1 MFSPVG
7 TEVRVNNK
15 WSVSPMNKKLY
26 TLGTALVLALSLA
39 ACSKAATETTVPTGT
54 KPPVTTA
61 PAATTKPQEPT
72 VPVTTVPPT
81 TTPAPTE
88 SVPAQTENSTVN
100 P

>member
-15 WSVSPMNKKLY
+15 WSVSLMYKKLF

-39 ACSKAATETTVPTGT
+39 ACSKNTTETTVPTTT

-61 PAATTKPQEPT
+61 PAATTTPQEPT

-81 TTPAPTE
+81 TAPAPTE
-88 SVPAQTENSTVN
+88 SVPAQTEKSTVN